1 MKQLQIQTLTND
13 FEAIRKQNGT
23 DYWLASDLMRKI
35 GYNSR
40 EEFKQVLDRAIE
52 ACRNNNVDELVHF
65 KKIKTDDEN
74 DYRLTRYASYL
85 VAINGDPKKEEV
97 AFAQAYFITKT
108 RNLELLEQRIQEME
122 RLENRKKF
130 TITEKA
136 FDSILRERGITGVGY
151 GIVKNAGD
159 KILFGGNT
167 TQEMKNKL
175 GAPNKPLPDVL
186 DNILLQAKSFAASL
200 TTSAIKSK
208 KLRGLEP
215 ITYEHKSTNKG
226 VRSLLEKSGIKPEE
240 MPPAED
246 IKKVEAKHKKELKE
260 LERENKEKTDAL
272 KAKQSEEISN
282 LIKGKEQ

>member
-1 MKQLQIQTLTND
+1 MKQLQIQILTND
-13 FEAIRKQNGT
+13 FDAIKRENGS
-23 DYWLASDLMRKI
+23 DYWMASELMKKI
-35 GYNSR
+35 GYTSK
-40 EEFKQVLDRAIE
+40 EEFEAVLERAKV
-52 ACRNNNVDELVHF
+52 ACKNNSVNESINF
-65 KKIKTDDEN
+65 RKINTDNGD
-74 DYRLTRYASYL
+74 DYKLSRYAAYL

-122 RLENRKKF
+122 RLDNRKKF
-130 TITEKA
+130 TVTEKA
-136 FDSILRERGITGVGY
+136 FDAILNERGIKGAEF

-159 KILFGGNT
+159 KVLFGGNT

-208 KLRGLEP
+208 SLKGLNP
-215 ITYEHKSTNKG
+215 IANEHKDTNSG
-226 VRSLLEKSGIKPEE
+226 VRSLLKKSGIIPEE

-246 IKKVEAKHKKELKE
+246 IKKVEIKHKQQLKE
-260 LERENKEKTDAL
+260 LEKDFSKKTEDLQARQREEL
-272 KAKQSEEISN
+272 SR
-282 LIKGKEQ
+282 LIKGKE